1 MLWHMSYNKSSS
13 ILFNPIIYSSLVEF
27 IEQEILENISDE
39 SINNGK
45 ITMDTVS

>member
-1 MLWHMSYNKSSS
+1 MAHVINNKSGA
-13 ILFNPIIYSSLVEF
+13 ILFDPIIYSSLVKF